1 MARQTPR
8 YQSPTPPP
16 LDHLPLVHTS
26 AEVAQWLEHYWHK
39 LNLPHEAAARLAVT
53 TDRQEFAVWTGRR
66 LNPLALGCYCYLPN
80 ASGGEAEI
88 GCGQGAPQLNSEPTA
103 PVTSTAT
110 RRLQPALPGFD
121 PPSAAQVS
129 PAEATLISDYRHLIF
144 VEPDLL
150 PVNIEVTVAHELI
163 HLRDRVTGNPRKHRC
178 HGYDAISVDEAVLT
192 ERDPEFLRAQLREE
206 THRREAA
213 LRAVRPYRY
222 IYVCPVCKRE
232 YPRVRR
238 YSRPVSC
245 GRCDRHY
252 NLAFVLELRDVSRAD
267 PSRAQ
272 TPARTDG
279 ALQSEGAAVSSP
291 ANVVAEAS

>member
-1 MARQTPR
+1 MARQTTR
-8 YQSPTPPP
+8 QQSPTPPP
-16 LDHLPLVHTS
+16 LDHLPLVHAS
-26 AEVAQWLEHYWHK
+26 GEVAHWLEHYWHK
-39 LNLPHEAAARLAVT
+39 LNLPRDAAARLAVT

-88 GCGQGAPQLNSEPTA
+88 GCGQGAPHLNTDP
-103 PVTSTAT
+103 AT
-110 RRLQPALPGFD
+110 HTPSATPSPHLQPSLPGFD
-121 PPSAAQVS
+121 PPAAS
-129 PAEATLISDYRHLIF
+129 EDGFTSDYRHLIF

-150 PVNIEVTVAHELI
+150 PINIEVTVAHELI

-222 IYVCPVCKRE
+222 IYVCPVCQRE

-245 GRCDRHY
+245 GRCDRQY
-252 NLAFVLELRDVSRAD
+252 NLAFVLELREEPKVTASRPQSAERPED
-267 PSRAQ
+267 P
-272 TPARTDG
+272 P
-279 ALQSEGAAVSSP
+279 QSESAILSGP
-291 ANVVAEAS
+291 PQVVAEAS